1 MIVTGVYDYSQE
13 GREVCQ
19 GQAQVIHAV
28 GMFMTSS
35 NAVADRLILKAEAFP
50 VSAVFSADKDRPS
63 G

>member
-1 MIVTGVYDYSQE
+1 MPGP
-13 GREVCQ
+13 G
-19 GQAQVIHAV
+19 QVIHAV
-28 GMFMTSS
+28 GVSMTSS